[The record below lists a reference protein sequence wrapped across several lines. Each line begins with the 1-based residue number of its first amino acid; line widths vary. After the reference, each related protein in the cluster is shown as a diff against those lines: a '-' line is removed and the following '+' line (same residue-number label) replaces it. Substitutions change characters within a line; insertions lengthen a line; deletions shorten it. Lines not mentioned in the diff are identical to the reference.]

1 MNLKKIFSFHPL
13 LYFII
18 FIFLFMLVKNPQN
31 GGLEGLENNN
41 NNNELNSFVK
51 EYMKS
56 STLIQDGLSV
66 LVIRNKIKI
75 PTGISNEIEENKRL
89 KKKLTDILSK
99 Q

>member
-13 LYFII
+13 LYVII
-18 FIFLFMLVKNPQN
+18 FIFLFMLVKKSQN

-41 NNNELNSFVK
+41 NNELNSLVK

-56 STLIQDGLSV
+56 STNIQFGLSTFIV
-66 LVIRNKIKI
+66 KNKLKIPTEIRNKMQ
-75 PTGISNEIEENKRL
+75 ENRML
-89 KKKLTDILSK
+89 KKKLTNILSK

>member
-13 LYFII
+13 LYVVI

-41 NNNELNSFVK
+41 NELNSLVK

-56 STLIQDGLSV
+56 SMRIQGGLSV
-66 LVIRNKIKI
+66 LVIGNKI
-75 PTGISNEIEENKRL
+75 T
-89 KKKLTDILSK
+89 KLI
-99 Q
+99 

>member
-1 MNLKKIFSFHPL
+1 
-13 LYFII
+13 
-18 FIFLFMLVKNPQN
+18 MLVKNPQN

-41 NNNELNSFVK
+41 NNELNSLVK

-56 STLIQDGLSV
+56 STGIQTRLSL
-66 LVIRNKIKI
+66 LVIGKKIKI
-75 PTGISNEIEENKRL
+75 PTEISNEIQENKRL

>member
-41 NNNELNSFVK
+41 NNELNSLVK

-56 STLIQDGLSV
+56 STGIQSGLSV
-66 LVIRNKIKI
+66 LVIGKQIKI
-75 PTGISNEIEENKRL
+75 PTEIINQIQENKRL
-89 KKKLTDILSK
+89 KRKLTDILSK

>member
-1 MNLKKIFSFHPL
+1 MNLKKIFGFHPL

-31 GGLEGLENNN
+31 GGLEGLENN

>member
-13 LYFII
+13 LYVVI
-18 FIFLFMLVKNPQN
+18 FIFLFMLVKNSQN

-41 NNNELNSFVK
+41 NNELNSLVK

-56 STLIQDGLSV
+56 STGIQVVLSTLMV
-66 LVIRNKIKI
+66 QNKLKIPTEIRNKMQ
-75 PTGISNEIEENKRL
+75 ENRML
-89 KKKLTDILSK
+89 KKKLTNILSK

>member
-41 NNNELNSFVK
+41 NNNELNSLVK

-56 STLIQDGLSV
+56 SSRIQGSLAM
-66 LVIRNKIKI
+66 LVITNKIKI
-75 PTGISNEIEENKRL
+75 PTGISNAIEENKRL
-89 KKKLTDILSK
+89 KKKLTNILSK

>member
-41 NNNELNSFVK
+41 NELNSLVK

-56 STLIQDGLSV
+56 STGIQSGLSV
-66 LVIRNKIKI
+66 LVIGKQIKI
-75 PTGISNEIEENKRL
+75 PTEIINQIQENKRL
-89 KKKLTDILSK
+89 KRKLTDILSK

>member
-41 NNNELNSFVK
+41 NELNSLVK

-56 STLIQDGLSV
+56 STNIQVVLSTLMV
-66 LVIRNKIKI
+66 QNKLKIPTEIRNKMQ
-75 PTGISNEIEENKRL
+75 ENRML
-89 KKKLTDILSK
+89 KKKLTNIISK

>member
-1 MNLKKIFSFHPL
+1 MNLKKIFGFHPL

-41 NNNELNSFVK
+41 NNELNSLVK

-56 STLIQDGLSV
+56 STGIQTRLSL
-66 LVIRNKIKI
+66 LVIGKKIKI
-75 PTGISNEIEENKRL
+75 PTEISNEIQENKRL

>member
-31 GGLEGLENNN
+31 GGLEGLENN

>member
-41 NNNELNSFVK
+41 NNELNSLVK
-51 EYMKS
+51 QYMKS
-56 STLIQDGLSV
+56 STGIQSGLSV
-66 LVIRNKIKI
+66 LVIGKQIKI
-75 PTGISNEIEENKRL
+75 PTEIINQIQENKRL
-89 KKKLTDILSK
+89 KRKLTDILSK

>member
-1 MNLKKIFSFHPL
+1 MNLKKIFGFHPL

-41 NNNELNSFVK
+41 NNELNSLVK

-56 STLIQDGLSV
+56 SMRIQGGLSV
-66 LVIRNKIKI
+66 LVIGKKIKI
-75 PTGISNEIEENKRL
+75 PTGISIEIEKNKRL

>member
-41 NNNELNSFVK
+41 NNNELNSLVK
-51 EYMKS
+51 EYMKN
-56 STLIQDGLSV
+56 STRIQSYLYL
-66 LVIRNKIKI
+66 LVITNKIKI
-75 PTGISNEIEENKRL
+75 STEISNEIEENKRL

>member
-1 MNLKKIFSFHPL
+1 MNLKKIFGFHPL

-41 NNNELNSFVK
+41 NELNSLVK
-51 EYMKS
+51 EYMKNS
-56 STLIQDGLSV
+56 SSIQHGLGLLAV
-66 LVIRNKIKI
+66 TNKIKI
-75 PTGISNEIEENKRL
+75 PTDINNKMEENKRL

>member
-1 MNLKKIFSFHPL
+1 MNLKKIFGFHPL
-13 LYFII
+13 LYVVI

-41 NNNELNSFVK
+41 NELNSLVK

-56 STLIQDGLSV
+56 SMRIQGGLSV
-66 LVIRNKIKI
+66 LVIGKKIKI
-75 PTGISNEIEENKRL
+75 PTGISIEIEKNKRL

>member
-41 NNNELNSFVK
+41 NELNSLVK

-56 STLIQDGLSV
+56 STRIQGSLSM
-66 LVIRNKIKI
+66 LVITNKIKI
-75 PTGISNEIEENKRL
+75 PTGISNVIEENKRL

>member
-1 MNLKKIFSFHPL
+1 MNLKKIFGFHPL

-41 NNNELNSFVK
+41 NNELNSLVK

-56 STLIQDGLSV
+56 STGIQSGLSV
-66 LVIRNKIKI
+66 LVIGKQIKI
-75 PTGISNEIEENKRL
+75 PTEIINQIQENKRL
-89 KKKLTDILSK
+89 KRKLTDILSK

>member
-13 LYFII
+13 LYVII

-41 NNNELNSFVK
+41 NNELNSLVK
-51 EYMKS
+51 EYMKNS
-56 STLIQDGLSV
+56 SSIQLGLGLLAV
-66 LVIRNKIKI
+66 TNKIKI
-75 PTGISNEIEENKRL
+75 PTGISNEIKENKRL

>member
-41 NNNELNSFVK
+41 NNELNSLVK

-56 STLIQDGLSV
+56 SSRIQGSLAM
-66 LVIRNKIKI
+66 LVITNKIKI

>member
-41 NNNELNSFVK
+41 NNELNSLVK

-56 STLIQDGLSV
+56 STRIHGSLSM
-66 LVIRNKIKI
+66 LVITNKIKI

>member
-13 LYFII
+13 LYVII
-18 FIFLFMLVKNPQN
+18 FIFLFMLVKKSQN
-31 GGLEGLENNN
+31 SGLEGLENNN
-41 NNNELNSFVK
+41 NNELNSLVK

-56 STLIQDGLSV
+56 STRIQGSLSM
-66 LVIRNKIKI
+66 LVITNKIKI
-75 PTGISNEIEENKRL
+75 PTGISNEIKENKRL